1 MRQNGALN
9 PVAHSSVSKH
19 KPSSPYQQPNNEKQI
34 EATVMMRIPAR
45 AIIPGDHVLIKCIR
59 STGVVDNVRPS
70 RYDPQKLSIT
80 FRDSERVFGTRV
92 SITADRE
99 APVNVTKMAG
109 TPTTSRQR
117 RQGTRT
123 C

>member
-1 MRQNGALN
+1 
-9 PVAHSSVSKH
+9 
-19 KPSSPYQQPNNEKQI
+19 
-34 EATVMMRIPAR
+34 MMRIPAR

-59 STGVVDNVRPS
+59 STGVVDNVRP
-70 RYDPQKLSIT
+70 YQHDPQKLSIT

-117 RQGTRT
+117 RQGGRIY
-123 C
+123 